1 MTGRATPVGPLA
13 VTLLAPL
20 MLAACSG
27 PGASALDE
35 GMLARQVTTA
45 QGPLKIT
52 RQPGPDGGKIFQITL
67 GSKVIAE
74 EREFSSVYI
83 EAVHPRDKEP
93 ALVLLGLGT
102 GGSGCPGY
110 FKIVELT
117 AASGPRITDKFGNC
131 SDVFSTSWENGGWR
145 VDIPKI
151 GGAEAQSWLYRDG
164 TLTRLETP
172 SGP

>member
-1 MTGRATPVGPLA
+1 MSLRPPR

-20 MLAACSG
+20 LLAACSG
-27 PGASALDE
+27 PGVSALDE
-35 GMLARQVTTA
+35 GMLARQVTTSR
-45 QGPLKIT
+45 GPLKIT
-52 RQPGPDGGKIFQITL
+52 RQSAPDGGKIFKITL
-67 GSKVIAE
+67 GSKLIAE
-74 EREFSSVYI
+74 EREFDSVYI

-117 AASGPRITDKFGNC
+117 PDGAARITERFGNC
-131 SDVFSTSWENGGWR
+131 SDLFDTKWQDGGWR
-145 VDIPKI
+145 IDIPRI

-164 TLTRLETP
+164 KLTRLKP
-172 SGP
+172 SPRP